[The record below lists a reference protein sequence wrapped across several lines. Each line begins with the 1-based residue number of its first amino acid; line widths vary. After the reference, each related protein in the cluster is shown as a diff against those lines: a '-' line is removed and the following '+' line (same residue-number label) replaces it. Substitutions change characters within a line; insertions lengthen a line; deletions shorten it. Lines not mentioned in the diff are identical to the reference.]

1 MSIRE
6 DMETL
11 ERKTKEL
18 EKQTLAMEI
27 YSDYKKTNT
36 RLFVIWIITFIALI
50 GLSIYTI
57 SLLEDISVV
66 ETTEVSQETEE
77 GNNNYIGNDGDIING
92 ETDS

>member
-11 ERKTKEL
+11 ERKTEEL

-36 RLFVIWIITFIALI
+36 RLFVIWIITFLALI

-66 ETTEVSQETEE
+66 ETTEVSQEAEE

-92 ETDS
+92 EADN

>member
-11 ERKTKEL
+11 ERKTEEL

-27 YSDYKKTNT
+27 YSDYKKTNI
-36 RLFVIWIITFIALI
+36 RLFWIWIITFLALI

-66 ETTEVSQETEE
+66 ETTEVSQEAEE

-92 ETDS
+92 EADN